1 MKRLIILIAI
11 IVGVYPINAQSYKIQ
26 KAWAF
31 ITNTLPG
38 RAMTDEDGRR
48 SRPEPIAERFIYIET
63 NYKGQPKIDSLWY
76 NNIYCTATITAVTE
90 LKHKAGVRFAD
101 GTPVYIV
108 PKKRNKLWRLQV
120 QPLNST
126 AIKQA
131 DVKKIFV
138 KGKLGNTSFKQQL
151 AGEVELAGQE
161 RN

>member
-1 MKRLIILIAI
+1 MKKIITIAIFLIA
-11 IVGVYPINAQSYKIQ
+11 GYAANAQSYKIQ
-26 KAWAF
+26 KTYAF

-48 SRPEPIAERFIYIET
+48 SRPEPVAERFIYIET
-63 NYKGQPKIDSLWY
+63 NYKGQLKIDSVWY

-90 LKHKAGVRFAD
+90 PKHKAGLRFAD

-108 PKKRNKLWRLQV
+108 PKKGNKLWRLQV
-120 QPLNST
+120 QPLNGT

-131 DVKKIFV
+131 DVKKILV
-138 KGKLGNTSFKQQL
+138 KGKLGNTSFRQQL
-151 AGEVELAGQE
+151 AAEVELAGPE